1 MRSKRSEQRVEPGR
15 VVVVQQQPYA
25 NAAIRCG
32 AQGLEQQ
39 GTRHVVVPDVILNIK
54 RTLGALCQQRP
65 RSKRIARIRQRVDT
79 RDSWM
84 RVDHRRNCPPKPGIA
99 GVEEGCRS
107 ASVFKGWQS
116 AASPNEASAQAKS
129 QHVSCDD
136 CAHV

>member
-1 MRSKRSEQRVEPGR
+1 MRSKRSEQCVEPGR
-15 VVVVQQQPYA
+15 VVVVQQQPHA

-65 RSKRIARIRQRVDT
+65 RSKRIARIGQRVDT

-84 RVDHRRNCPPKPGIA
+84 RVDHRSNRLAKLGIT
-99 GVEEGCRS
+99 GVEESCGS
-107 ASVFKGWQS
+107 ATVFKRWQS
-116 AASPNEASAQAKS
+116 AASPNQTCAQAKS
-129 QHVSCDD
+129 QNI
-136 CAHV
+136 